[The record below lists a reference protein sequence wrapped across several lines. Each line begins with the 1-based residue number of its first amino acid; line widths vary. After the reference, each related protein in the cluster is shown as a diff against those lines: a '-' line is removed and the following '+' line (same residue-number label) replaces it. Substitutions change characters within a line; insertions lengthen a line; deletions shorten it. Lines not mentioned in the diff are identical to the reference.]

1 MTLREI
7 AYEEAKDFRFRLL
20 LHLKVQMPFVLPF
33 ALKTKKILL
42 SFFLH
47 SILISIF
54 IPNNASSLA
63 GFVFGDFE
71 LLSELLEITIPESE
85 FLEED
90 DDVL

>member
-1 MTLREI
+1 M
-7 AYEEAKDFRFRLL
+7 
-20 LHLKVQMPFVLPF
+20 
-33 ALKTKKILL
+33 
-42 SFFLH
+42 
-47 SILISIF
+47 LISIV

-63 GFVFGDFE
+63 GFVFGVFE